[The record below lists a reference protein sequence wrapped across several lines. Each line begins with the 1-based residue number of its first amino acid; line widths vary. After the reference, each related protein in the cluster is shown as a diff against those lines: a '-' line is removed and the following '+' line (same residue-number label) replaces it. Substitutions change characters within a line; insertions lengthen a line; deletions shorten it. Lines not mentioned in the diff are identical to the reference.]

1 MLRRNFLNTL
11 AGTTLAAGIPT
22 AGNAQNQPY
31 PNKPI
36 KVILPIGAGGVAD
49 LLMRLITDKI
59 SIGQPFVLE
68 NRPGAGG
75 NIGMDA
81 VARAAPDG
89 YTLLMNGPS
98 SAINAALYKK
108 LTFDP
113 VKDFIPVSMVATAP
127 FAVFISGKL
136 PVTNLTQFIAYAKA
150 NPGKLNY
157 ASIGA
162 GSAGHLSAVLFTAA
176 AGIDMVHVPYRSIQ
190 AASVDLVA
198 GSVQLV
204 FNAYPPLAQ
213 LLQGDK
219 LRLLG
224 FSSLKRLQSY
234 PDVPTLSESGLP
246 GFETGGWY
254 LFAVPAGTPREIVQ
268 LLNAEFV
275 RAIKL
280 PEVSEGI
287 LKAGFVPLALGLEE
301 TNRFFLKEVDNWGR
315 AVKASGAQAD

>member
-1 MLRRNFLNTL
+1 MFRRHFLNSL
-11 AGTTLAAGIPT
+11 AGTALAAGYALPVY
-22 AGNAQNQPY
+22 AQSQAY
-31 PNKPI
+31 PDRPI

-59 SIGQPFVLE
+59 NMGQPFVLE

-89 YTLLMNGPS
+89 YTLLLNGPS
-98 SAINAALYKK
+98 SAINGALYKK
-108 LTFDP
+108 LSFDP
-113 VKDFIPVSMVATAP
+113 VKDFVPVSMVATAP
-127 FAVFISGKL
+127 FAVFISGTL
-136 PVTNLTQFIAYAKA
+136 PVNNLAQFIAYAKA

-157 ASIGA
+157 ASIGT

-176 AGIDMVHVPYRSIQ
+176 AGIDMVHVPYKSIQ

-198 GSVQLV
+198 GNVQLV
-204 FNAYPPLAQ
+204 FNAYPPLAP
-213 LLQGDK
+213 LLPGGK
-219 LRLLG
+219 LKLLG
-224 FSSLKRLQSY
+224 FSSLKRLQAY

-254 LFAVPAGTPREIVQ
+254 LFAVPTGTPPDIQQR
-268 LLNAEFV
+268 LNTEFV
-275 RAIKL
+275 QAINL

-287 LKAGFVPLALGLEE
+287 IKAGFVPLPLGLAD
-301 TNRFFLKEVDNWGR
+301 TNRFFLKEVENWGR
-315 AVKASGAQAD
+315 AVKASGARAD